1 MTTDVHSYGHSVVE
15 RPPKP
20 LRRNDSQDFEKFSR
34 KLQETACVVLL
45 DDMNAHKS
53 LTTAAIASVAFFS
66 LFGAQAAHAAPG
78 GNGNGNGQIGSIGI
92 GPAPVDLHNDEAET
106 KNDCPSDDSWW
117 HFVLAPNNGQY
128 AFTSMNLNIGGSTTL
143 ISGADIVAN
152 GGQTDNVFVA
162 VPEGASLD
170 DLSAAGSSAMVDPYS
185 PKVKFVLS
193 HVCEGDEVIVEEPV
207 AEEEVIE
214 DEIAVEEEPAVED
227 EKPVSDE
234 EIVEEETIEGDV
246 ATDEPS
252 NEVITDIVTPDPDTD
267 NPNNDNDNNEQDD
280 PITDNPTTDIVTPEP
295 DTDNPTTD
303 EQDNPTTDTEDV
315 ITVNESADN
324 NEPSVEDDPEKGNVD
339 ENTNDIEV
347 NSNDEVV
354 KSASVVET
362 APSAEVAPA
371 LNVTADDTDHNAL
384 PATGME
390 LSLAF
395 LGLGLAGI
403 GGTLLAVRRRLMI
416 K

>member
-20 LRRNDSQDFEKFSR
+20 LRRIDSQDFEKFSR

-45 DDMNAHKS
+45 DDMSARKS
-53 LTTAAIASVAFFS
+53 LTTAALASVAFFS

-106 KNDCPSDDSWW
+106 KNDCPSDDAWW

-193 HVCEGDEVIVEEPV
+193 HVCEGDEVIEEEPV
-207 AEEEVIE
+207 AEEEVTE
-214 DEIAVEEEPAVED
+214 DEIAVEEETTVED
-227 EKPVSDE
+227 EKPVSDKE
-234 EIVEEETIEGDV
+234 SVEEETTEDDV
-246 ATDEPS
+246 AADEPS
-252 NEVITDIVTPDPDTD
+252 NEVIINSVTPDPDT
-267 NPNNDNDNNEQDD
+267 ND
-280 PITDNPTTDIVTPEP
+280 PTTDIVTPEP
-295 DTDNPTTD
+295 NTDDPTTD

-315 ITVNESADN
+315 ITFNESADN

-339 ENTNDIEV
+339 ENTNDSDV

-354 KSASVVET
+354 KAASIVET
-362 APSAEVAPA
+362 TPDTEVAPS

>member
-1 MTTDVHSYGHSVVE
+1 
-15 RPPKP
+15 
-20 LRRNDSQDFEKFSR
+20 
-34 KLQETACVVLL
+34 
-45 DDMNAHKS
+45 
-53 LTTAAIASVAFFS
+53 
-66 LFGAQAAHAAPG
+66 
-78 GNGNGNGQIGSIGI
+78 
-92 GPAPVDLHNDEAET
+92 
-106 KNDCPSDDSWW
+106 
-117 HFVLAPNNGQY
+117 
-128 AFTSMNLNIGGSTTL
+128 MNLNIGGSATL
-143 ISGADIVAN
+143 ISGADIVSN

-162 VPEGASLD
+162 VPEGASLE
-170 DLSAAGSSAMVDPYS
+170 DLSAAGSSAMVAPYS
-185 PKVKFVLS
+185 TKVKFVLS
-193 HVCEGDEVIVEEPV
+193 HVCEGDEVMVEEPV
-207 AEEEVIE
+207 AEEEVTE

-252 NEVITDIVTPDPDTD
+252 NEVIIDIVTPDTD
-267 NPNNDNDNNEQDD
+267 NPNNDNDNNEQD
-280 PITDNPTTDIVTPEP
+280 NPTTDIVTPEP
-295 DTDNPTTD
+295 DTDDPTTD

-354 KSASVVET
+354 KAASIVET
-362 APSAEVAPA
+362 TPDTEVAPS

>member
-1 MTTDVHSYGHSVVE
+1 
-15 RPPKP
+15 
-20 LRRNDSQDFEKFSR
+20 
-34 KLQETACVVLL
+34 
-45 DDMNAHKS
+45 MNARKS

-78 GNGNGNGQIGSIGI
+78 GNGNGNGQIVSIGI

-106 KNDCPSDDSWW
+106 KNDCPSDDAWW

-128 AFTSMNLNIGGSTTL
+128 AFTSMNLNIGGSATL

-185 PKVKFVLS
+185 TKVKFVLS

-207 AEEEVIE
+207 AEKEVIE
-214 DEIAVEEEPAVED
+214 DEVTVAEETAVED
-227 EKPVSDE
+227 EAPGDDE
-234 EIVEEETIEGDV
+234 ITEEESAEEDATDDPIAEIVI
-246 ATDEPS
+246 
-252 NEVITDIVTPDPDTD
+252 PDLDTD
-267 NPNNDNDNNEQDD
+267 NPIKDTNNDTNDNEQDN
-280 PITDNPTTDIVTPEP
+280 PITEIVTPEP
-295 DTDNPTTD
+295 E
-303 EQDNPTTDTEDV
+303 EQDLDETPNDV
-315 ITVNESADN
+315 
-324 NEPSVEDDPEKGNVD
+324 
-339 ENTNDIEV
+339 TNDIEV
-347 NSNDEVV
+347 NSND
-354 KSASVVET
+354 SVVEAASIVET
-362 APSAEVAPA
+362 TPDTEVAPS
-371 LNVTADDTDHNAL
+371 LNVTANDTDHNAL

-390 LSLAF
+390 LFFAF
-395 LGLGLAGI
+395 LGLGLAGT

>member
-1 MTTDVHSYGHSVVE
+1 M
-15 RPPKP
+15 
-20 LRRNDSQDFEKFSR
+20 
-34 KLQETACVVLL
+34 LL
-45 DDMNAHKS
+45 HDMNARKS

-66 LFGAQAAHAAPG
+66 LFGAQSAHAAPG
-78 GNGNGNGQIGSIGI
+78 GNGNGNGQIVSIGI

-106 KNDCPSDDSWW
+106 KNDCPSDHAWW

-128 AFTSMNLNIGGSTTL
+128 AFTSMNLNIGGSVTL

-185 PKVKFVLS
+185 TKVKFVLS

-207 AEEEVIE
+207 AEEKVIE
-214 DEIAVEEEPAVED
+214 DEVTVAEEPAVED
-227 EKPVSDE
+227 EAPGDDE
-234 EIVEEETIEGDV
+234 ITEEEDVADDPIAEIVIPDPD
-246 ATDEPS
+246 TDTNNDTND
-252 NEVITDIVTPDPDTD
+252 NEQDDPITDIVTPDPDTD
-267 NPNNDNDNNEQDD
+267 NPINDTNNDDTNDTNDNEQDD
-280 PITDNPTTDIVTPEP
+280 PITDIVTPDPDTDNPINDTNDTNYNEQDDPITDIVTPDP
-295 DTDNPTTD
+295 G
-303 EQDNPTTDTEDV
+303 EQD
-315 ITVNESADN
+315 
-324 NEPSVEDDPEKGNVD
+324 VD
-339 ENTNDIEV
+339 ETPNDVTNDIEV
-347 NSNDEVV
+347 NSND
-354 KSASVVET
+354 SVVEAASIVET
-362 APSAEVAPA
+362 TPDTEVARS
-371 LNVTADDTDHNAL
+371 LNVTADDNDHNAL

>member
-1 MTTDVHSYGHSVVE
+1 
-15 RPPKP
+15 
-20 LRRNDSQDFEKFSR
+20 
-34 KLQETACVVLL
+34 LQEKVCVVLL
-45 DDMNAHKS
+45 DDMNARKS

-106 KNDCPSDDSWW
+106 KNDCPSDDAWW

-185 PKVKFVLS
+185 TKVKFVLS
-193 HVCEGDEVIVEEPV
+193 HVCEGDEVIAEEPV

-214 DEIAVEEEPAVED
+214 DEVTVAEETAVED
-227 EKPVSDE
+227 EAPGDDE
-234 EIVEEETIEGDV
+234 ITEEETAEEDAADDPIAEIVIPDPD
-246 ATDEPS
+246 TDTPIKDTNNDTND
-252 NEVITDIVTPDPDTD
+252 NEQDDPITDIVTPDPE
-267 NPNNDNDNNEQDD
+267 EQDLD
-280 PITDNPTTDIVTPEP
+280 EP
-295 DTDNPTTD
+295 PN
-303 EQDNPTTDTEDV
+303 
-315 ITVNESADN
+315 
-324 NEPSVEDDPEKGNVD
+324 DDD
-339 ENTNDIEV
+339 TNDIEV
-347 NSNDEVV
+347 NSNDT
-354 KSASVVET
+354 VVEAASIVET
-362 APSAEVAPA
+362 TPDTEVAPS

>member
-1 MTTDVHSYGHSVVE
+1 M
-15 RPPKP
+15 
-20 LRRNDSQDFEKFSR
+20 
-34 KLQETACVVLL
+34 LL
-45 DDMNAHKS
+45 DDMNARKS

-78 GNGNGNGQIGSIGI
+78 GNGNGNGQIVSIGI

-106 KNDCPSDDSWW
+106 KNDCPSDDAWW

-128 AFTSMNLNIGGSTTL
+128 AFTSMNLNIGGSATL

-162 VPEGASLD
+162 GPEGASLD
-170 DLSAAGSSAMVDPYS
+170 DLIAAGSSAMVDPHS
-185 PKVKFVLS
+185 TSVKFVLS

-207 AEEEVIE
+207 AEEEVTE
-214 DEIAVEEEPAVED
+214 DEVTVADEPAVED
-227 EKPVSDE
+227 DAPVSDDE
-234 EIVEEETIEGDV
+234 NSEEETAEEDGADDPIKD
-246 ATDEPS
+246 TNNDTND
-252 NEVITDIVTPDPDTD
+252 NEQDNPITEIVTPDPE
-267 NPNNDNDNNEQDD
+267 EQDLD
-280 PITDNPTTDIVTPEP
+280 ETP
-295 DTDNPTTD
+295 N
-303 EQDNPTTDTEDV
+303 DV
-315 ITVNESADN
+315 
-324 NEPSVEDDPEKGNVD
+324 
-339 ENTNDIEV
+339 TNDIEV
-347 NSNDEVV
+347 NSND
-354 KSASVVET
+354 SVVEAASIVET
-362 APSAEVAPA
+362 TPDTEVAPS

>member
-106 KNDCPSDDSWW
+106 KNDCPNDDSWW

-234 EIVEEETIEGDV
+234 EIVEEETIEEDV

-280 PITDNPTTDIVTPEP
+280 PI
-295 DTDNPTTD
+295 TDNPTTD

>member
-227 EKPVSDE
+227 EEPVSDE

-280 PITDNPTTDIVTPEP
+280 PIT
-295 DTDNPTTD
+295 
-303 EQDNPTTDTEDV
+303 DNPTTDTEDV

>member
-1 MTTDVHSYGHSVVE
+1 M
-15 RPPKP
+15 
-20 LRRNDSQDFEKFSR
+20 
-34 KLQETACVVLL
+34 LL
-45 DDMNAHKS
+45 DDMNARKS
-53 LTTAAIASVAFFS
+53 LTTAAIAWVALFS

-143 ISGADIVAN
+143 IN

-207 AEEEVIE
+207 AEEEVTE
-214 DEIAVEEEPAVED
+214 DEVTVAEETAVQNEAPGDDEITEEESAQED
-227 EKPVSDE
+227 AADDPIA
-234 EIVEEETIEGDV
+234 EIVTPNPD
-246 ATDEPS
+246 TDNPIKDTNN
-252 NEVITDIVTPDPDTD
+252 NEQDNPITDIVTPDPDT
-267 NPNNDNDNNEQDD
+267 
-280 PITDNPTTDIVTPEP
+280 
-295 DTDNPTTD
+295 
-303 EQDNPTTDTEDV
+303 
-315 ITVNESADN
+315 
-324 NEPSVEDDPEKGNVD
+324 
-339 ENTNDIEV
+339 NDIEV
-347 NSNDEVV
+347 NSNDSVIEA
-354 KSASVVET
+354 ASVVET
-362 APSAEVAPA
+362 APSAEVAPS

-395 LGLGLAGI
+395 LGLALAGI

>member
-1 MTTDVHSYGHSVVE
+1 MATGVDAYGHSVVE

-45 DDMNAHKS
+45 HDMNARKS

-78 GNGNGNGQIGSIGI
+78 GNGNGNGQIVSIGI

-106 KNDCPSDDSWW
+106 KNDCPSDDAWW

-152 GGQTDNVFVA
+152 GGQADNVFVA

-185 PKVKFVLS
+185 TKVKFVLS

-214 DEIAVEEEPAVED
+214 DEVTVAEETAVGD
-227 EKPVSDE
+227 EAPGDDE
-234 EIVEEETIEGDV
+234 ITEEETAEEDGADDPIAE
-246 ATDEPS
+246 
-252 NEVITDIVTPDPDTD
+252 IVTPDPDTD
-267 NPNNDNDNNEQDD
+267 NPIKDTNNDTNDN
-280 PITDNPTTDIVTPEP
+280 
-295 DTDNPTTD
+295 
-303 EQDNPTTDTEDV
+303 EQDNPITEIVTPNPEEQDLDETPDDV
-315 ITVNESADN
+315 
-324 NEPSVEDDPEKGNVD
+324 
-339 ENTNDIEV
+339 TNDIEV
-347 NSNDEVV
+347 NSND
-354 KSASVVET
+354 SVVET
-362 APSAEVAPA
+362 ASIVETTPDTEVAPS

>member
-170 DLSAAGSSAMVDPYS
+170 DLSAAGSSAMIDPYS

-214 DEIAVEEEPAVED
+214 DEIAVEEESAVED

-252 NEVITDIVTPDPDTD
+252 NKVITDIVTPDPDTD

-280 PITDNPTTDIVTPEP
+280 PIT
-295 DTDNPTTD
+295 
-303 EQDNPTTDTEDV
+303 DNPTTDTEDV

>member
-1 MTTDVHSYGHSVVE
+1 M
-15 RPPKP
+15 
-20 LRRNDSQDFEKFSR
+20 
-34 KLQETACVVLL
+34 
-45 DDMNAHKS
+45 
-53 LTTAAIASVAFFS
+53 
-66 LFGAQAAHAAPG
+66 
-78 GNGNGNGQIGSIGI
+78 SIGI

-106 KNDCPSDDSWW
+106 KNDCPSDDAWW

-185 PKVKFVLS
+185 PKVTFVLS

-214 DEIAVEEEPAVED
+214 DEVTVAEATAEEDAADDP
-227 EKPVSDE
+227 
-234 EIVEEETIEGDV
+234 
-246 ATDEPS
+246 
-252 NEVITDIVTPDPDTD
+252 ITEIVTPKPDTD
-267 NPNNDNDNNEQDD
+267 NPIKDTNDNEQDD
-280 PITDNPTTDIVTPEP
+280 PITEIVTPDPE
-295 DTDNPTTD
+295 
-303 EQDNPTTDTEDV
+303 EQDLDESPDDV
-315 ITVNESADN
+315 
-324 NEPSVEDDPEKGNVD
+324 
-339 ENTNDIEV
+339 TNDIEV
-347 NSNDEVV
+347 NSND
-354 KSASVVET
+354 SVVEAASIVET
-362 APSAEVAPA
+362 TPDTEVAPS

>member
-1 MTTDVHSYGHSVVE
+1 M
-15 RPPKP
+15 
-20 LRRNDSQDFEKFSR
+20 
-34 KLQETACVVLL
+34 LL
-45 DDMNAHKS
+45 DDMNARKS

-78 GNGNGNGQIGSIGI
+78 GNGNGNGQIGSISI

-106 KNDCPSDDSWW
+106 KNDCPSDDAWW

-128 AFTSMNLNIGGSTTL
+128 AFTSMNLNIGGSATL

-170 DLSAAGSSAMVDPYS
+170 DLIAAGSSAMVDPYS
-185 PKVKFVLS
+185 TKVKFVLS

-207 AEEEVIE
+207 AEEEVTE
-214 DEIAVEEEPAVED
+214 DEVTVADEPAVED
-227 EKPVSDE
+227 DAPVSDDE
-234 EIVEEETIEGDV
+234 NSEEETAEEDV
-246 ATDEPS
+246 A
-252 NEVITDIVTPDPDTD
+252 
-267 NPNNDNDNNEQDD
+267 DD
-280 PITDNPTTDIVTPEP
+280 PIK
-295 DTDNPTTD
+295 DT
-303 EQDNPTTDTEDV
+303 
-315 ITVNESADN
+315 N
-324 NEPSVEDDPEKGNVD
+324 NETNDDV
-339 ENTNDIEV
+339 TNDIEV
-347 NSNDEVV
+347 NSND
-354 KSASVVET
+354 SVVET
-362 APSAEVAPA
+362 ASFVETTPDTEVAPS

>member
-1 MTTDVHSYGHSVVE
+1 M
-15 RPPKP
+15 
-20 LRRNDSQDFEKFSR
+20 
-34 KLQETACVVLL
+34 LL
-45 DDMNAHKS
+45 DDMNARKS

-78 GNGNGNGQIGSIGI
+78 GNGNGNGQIVSIGI

-106 KNDCPSDDSWW
+106 KNDCPSDDAWW

-128 AFTSMNLNIGGSTTL
+128 AFTSMNLNIGGSATL

-170 DLSAAGSSAMVDPYS
+170 DLIAAGSSAMVDPYS
-185 PKVKFVLS
+185 TKVKFVLS

-207 AEEEVIE
+207 AEEEVTE
-214 DEIAVEEEPAVED
+214 DEVTVTEEPAVED
-227 EKPVSDE
+227 EAPGDDE
-234 EIVEEETIEGDV
+234 ITEEESAEED
-246 ATDEPS
+246 AADDA
-252 NEVITDIVTPDPDTD
+252 ITDIVTPDPDTD
-267 NPNNDNDNNEQDD
+267 NP
-280 PITDNPTTDIVTPEP
+280 ITDIVTPEP
-295 DTDNPTTD
+295 EEKDLD
-303 EQDNPTTDTEDV
+303 ETPDDV
-315 ITVNESADN
+315 
-324 NEPSVEDDPEKGNVD
+324 
-339 ENTNDIEV
+339 TNDIEV
-347 NSNDEVV
+347 NSND
-354 KSASVVET
+354 SVVET
-362 APSAEVAPA
+362 ASFVETTPDTEVAPS

>member
-234 EIVEEETIEGDV
+234 EIVEEETIEEDV

-280 PITDNPTTDIVTPEP
+280 PIT
-295 DTDNPTTD
+295 
-303 EQDNPTTDTEDV
+303 DNPTTDTEDV